1 MSRDWIPCEVPA
13 TWREEGYLAGTLQ
26 GTPAV
31 GFASEAQLED
41 GGEKLREMNMDSV
54 KKWDKVEIN
63 N

>member
-1 MSRDWIPCEVPA
+1 MPV

-41 GGEKLREMNMDSV
+41 GGEKLCEMNMDGV
-54 KKWDKVEIN
+54 KKWDEVEIN